1 MSHEQKAEVKYV
13 TYIMK
18 HNKICVAGYWRAEE
32 RLYLAETTGG
42 MWGGWAG
49 FSEMKSARTPV

>member
-42 MWGGWAG
+42 M
-49 FSEMKSARTPV
+49 